1 MSREIRAIAW
11 LAGIGAVAVLLSL
24 LSGVLMPFVAGMA
37 VAYFLDPVADRLE
50 KWGCSRVV
58 ATALITVVFFLLAA
72 GVAVLLFP
80 LLQVQVMAFV
90 SRVPHYA
97 GVLRENA
104 APLLEHLQASL
115 PADAVERLR
124 GNAGTYAG
132 EAIQWVGSLL
142 KNLWSGGVALLNV
155 LSLVV
160 ITPLVTF
167 YLLRDWDRVVARI
180 DVLLP
185 RRAAPT
191 IRAQMREI
199 DRTLAGFIRGQ
210 ATVCLILG
218 VFYAIGLTL
227 VGLEFGLLVGL
238 GTGLI
243 SFVPYFGMLI
253 GLSTSLGIA
262 FIQFADMTS
271 VALVAAVF
279 ASGQVI
285 EGYALTPRLVGDRV
299 GLHPVWILF
308 ALLAGGALFGFTGI
322 MLAIP
327 VAAVIGV
334 LVRFALDRY
343 VKGPLYGAVEAE
355 EEGDRSP

>member
-1 MSREIRAIAW
+1 MRAVVW
-11 LAGIGAVAVLLSL
+11 LAGIVVLAFLLSL

-37 VAYFLDPVADRLE
+37 VAYFLDPLADRLE

-58 ATALITVVFFLLAA
+58 ATSLITALFFLLAA

-80 LLQVQVMAFV
+80 LLQAQVMAFV
-90 SRVPHYA
+90 SRIPHYA
-97 GVLRENA
+97 EVLREQA
-104 APLLEHLQASL
+104 APILEHLQSSL

-124 GNAGTYAG
+124 GAAGSYAG

-167 YLLRDWDRVVARI
+167 YLLRDWDRIVTRI
-180 DVLLP
+180 DTLLP

-191 IRAQMREI
+191 IRAQIHEI
-199 DRTLAGFIRGQ
+199 DRTLAGFVRGQ
-210 ATVCLILG
+210 ATVCLLLG
-218 VFYAIGLTL
+218 VFYAVGLTL
-227 VGLEFGLLVGL
+227 VGLDFGLLVGL

-243 SFVPYFGMLI
+243 SFVPYFGMLV
-253 GLSTSLGIA
+253 GLATGLGIA
-262 FIQFADMTS
+262 FVQFADMGS

-279 ASGQVI
+279 AAGQVI

-308 ALLAGGALFGFTGI
+308 ALLAGGALFGFTGV

-334 LVRFALDRY
+334 LVRFSLDRY
-343 VKGPLYGAVEAE
+343 LSGPLYGAAAE
-355 EEGDRSP
+355 EKGDHSP

>member
-1 MSREIRAIAW
+1 MTREMRAFAW
-11 LAGIGAVAVLLSL
+11 LAGIGVFAVLLSL

-50 KWGCSRVV
+50 KWGCSRIV
-58 ATALITVVFFLLAA
+58 ATSLITVLFFLLAA

-80 LLQVQVMAFV
+80 LLQTQVMAFV

-104 APLLEHLQASL
+104 APLLEHLQSSL
-115 PADAVERLR
+115 SADAVERLR
-124 GNAGTYAG
+124 GAAGSYAG
-132 EAIQWVGSLL
+132 EAIQWVGSLI

-167 YLLRDWDRVVARI
+167 YLLRDWDRIVARV
-180 DVLLP
+180 DALLP

-191 IRAQMREI
+191 IRAQVREI

-210 ATVCLILG
+210 ATVCLLLG
-218 VFYAIGLTL
+218 VFYAVGLTV

-243 SFVPYFGMLI
+243 SFVPYVGMLV
-253 GLSTSLGIA
+253 GLATGLGIA
-262 FIQFADMTS
+262 FVQFADMTS

-279 ASGQVI
+279 ACGQVM

-308 ALLAGGALFGFTGI
+308 ALLAGGALFGFTGV

-327 VAAVIGV
+327 VAAVLGV

-343 VKGPLYGAVEAE
+343 VKGPLYGAAEAE

>member
-1 MSREIRAIAW
+1 MTREMRAVAW
-11 LAGIGAVAVLLSL
+11 LAGIGVFAALLSV

-50 KWGCSRVV
+50 KGGCSRVV
-58 ATALITVVFFLLAA
+58 ATGLITFVFFLLAV
-72 GVAVLLFP
+72 GIVVLLFP

-97 GVLRENA
+97 GVLHEQA
-104 APLLEHLQASL
+104 APILEHLQASL
-115 PADAVERLR
+115 PADALERLH
-124 GNAGTYAG
+124 GAAGSYAG
-132 EAIQWVGSLL
+132 EAIQWIGSLL
-142 KNLWSGGVALLNV
+142 KNLWSGGVVLLNV

-167 YLLRDWDRVVARI
+167 YLLRDWDQIVARI
-180 DVLLP
+180 DALLP

-191 IRAQMREI
+191 IRAQVREI
-199 DRTLAGFIRGQ
+199 DRTLAGFVRGQ
-210 ATVCLILG
+210 STVCLLLG
-218 VFYAIGLTL
+218 VFYAVGLTL
-227 VGLEFGLLVGL
+227 VGLDFGLLVGL

-243 SFVPYFGMLI
+243 SFVPYFGMLV
-253 GLSTSLGIA
+253 GLSTGLGIA
-262 FIQFADMTS
+262 FVQFVDMVP

-279 ASGQVI
+279 VTGQVM
-285 EGYALTPRLVGDRV
+285 EGYALTPRLVGNRV

-308 ALLAGGALFGFTGI
+308 ALLAGGALFGFTGV

-334 LVRFALDRY
+334 LVRFALNRY
-343 VKGPLYGAVEAE
+343 VKGPLYGEAGE
-355 EEGDRSP
+355 KDEDRSS

>member
-1 MSREIRAIAW
+1 MTREMRAIAW
-11 LAGIGAVAVLLSL
+11 LVGISVFAFLLSL
-24 LSGVLMPFVAGMA
+24 LSSVLMPFVAGMA
-37 VAYFLDPVADRLE
+37 VAYFLDPLADRLE

-58 ATALITVVFFLLAA
+58 ATSLITTLFFLLAA

-80 LLQVQVMAFV
+80 LLQAQVVAFI

-97 GVLRENA
+97 EVLREQA
-104 APLLEHLQASL
+104 APILEHLQSNL

-124 GNAGTYAG
+124 GAAGSYAG
-132 EAIQWVGSLL
+132 EAIQWVGTLL
-142 KNLWSGGVALLNV
+142 KNLWSGGVALLNM

-167 YLLRDWDRVVARI
+167 YLLRDWDRIVERL
-180 DVLLP
+180 DTLLP

-191 IRAQMREI
+191 IRTQVRVI
-199 DRTLAGFIRGQ
+199 NRTLAGFMRGQ
-210 ATVCLILG
+210 ATVCLLLG
-218 VFYAIGLTL
+218 IFYAIGLTL
-227 VGLEFGLLVGL
+227 VGLDFGLLVGL

-243 SFVPYFGMLI
+243 SFIPYFGMLV
-253 GLSTSLGIA
+253 GLVTGLGIA
-262 FIQFADMTS
+262 FVQFADMGS

-279 ASGQVI
+279 AAGQVI

-308 ALLAGGALFGFTGI
+308 ALLAGGALFGFTGV

-334 LVRFALDRY
+334 LVRFSLDRY
-343 VKGPLYGAVEAE
+343 MNGPLYGELE
-355 EEGDRSP
+355 EREGDGSS

>member
-1 MSREIRAIAW
+1 MTREMRAIAW
-11 LAGIGAVAVLLSL
+11 LVGISVFAFLLSL
-24 LSGVLMPFVAGMA
+24 LSSVLMPFVAGMA
-37 VAYFLDPVADRLE
+37 VAYFLDPLADRLE

-58 ATALITVVFFLLAA
+58 ATSLITALFFLLAA

-80 LLQVQVMAFV
+80 LLQAQVVAFI

-97 GVLRENA
+97 EVLREQA
-104 APLLEHLQASL
+104 APVLEHLQSNL
-115 PADAVERLR
+115 PPDAVERLR
-124 GNAGTYAG
+124 GAAGSYAG
-132 EAIQWVGSLL
+132 EAIQWVGTLL

-167 YLLRDWDRVVARI
+167 YLLRDWDRIMERL
-180 DVLLP
+180 DTLLP

-191 IRAQMREI
+191 IRAQVHVI
-199 DRTLAGFIRGQ
+199 NRTLAGFMRGQ
-210 ATVCLILG
+210 ATVCLLLG
-218 VFYAIGLTL
+218 IFYAVGLTL
-227 VGLEFGLLVGL
+227 VGLDFGLLVGL

-243 SFVPYFGMLI
+243 SFIPYFGMLV
-253 GLSTSLGIA
+253 GLVTGLGIA
-262 FIQFADMTS
+262 FVQFADIGS

-279 ASGQVI
+279 AAGQVI

-308 ALLAGGALFGFTGI
+308 ALLAGGALFGFTGV

-334 LVRFALDRY
+334 LVRFSLDRY
-343 VKGPLYGAVEAE
+343 MKGPLYGEPE
-355 EEGDRSP
+355 EREGDGSS